1 MKRNRTWMKLLI
13 PDYFFRFVKLAICTS
28 IFILAQF
35 SVKAQDENISGKI
48 TGVNGDPLSGVTV
61 SVKNSTVTTLT
72 DVDGNFTLSVP
83 PNATLVITYV
93 GYVTQEVP
101 VAGRKQ
107 LLISLTV
114 TGNTLEEVVVMGYT
128 TQKKKDLTGSVS
140 IINTQ
145 DINGIPVGGIDQIM
159 QGKAA
164 GVSITQ
170 VTGAPGEG
178 VTVRIRGI
186 GTINN
191 NDPLYVVD
199 GVPTKDGINEISP
212 NDIESISVL
221 KDASSAS
228 IYGARASNGVVV
240 ITTKKGRT
248 GKPRLSLNAY
258 TGTQTPGHLIKMANT
273 AQYVTAYNTAATND
287 GRGLIPLSLLSTL
300 PDVNWQKEVLKSAP
314 ISNVQLSLSGGSEN
328 TKYIISAAYFNQ
340 KGMIENSSNDRFN
353 LRTAITSTISKIFT
367 VGTNVNLAYNKTK
380 QVGSSGDGFGDG
392 NPGPSVMRYA
402 LFRTPATP
410 VFDNNGNFVDIP
422 ALVKIGADS
431 TNVFGDGLNPV
442 GLAANTDRSFSN
454 YSLLGNVFLEVT
466 PINHL
471 KLRSDFGTN
480 LIMTNYRQFY
490 ATWGSPQRL
499 QNSPNAL
506 AQYHQNNFNYNWTNT
521 ATYEWTRDKHTVNVL
536 AGTEIIY
543 NDIKLLSAS
552 NSNFPN
558 QTPTFQYLNN
568 GTSITPSVGGNETN
582 ASLSSI
588 FGRLDYQYNNKYLAA
603 FNFRRDGSSR
613 LDPANRWG
621 NFYSGSVGWRIDREK
636 FMENVKAVSNLK
648 LRASL
653 GQLGNQEISN
663 YGYASLIGSNGYY
676 AFGNSAAPAYT
687 IYAKG
692 NPNVKWETST
702 ITDVGLDLGLF
713 EGAISITAD
722 YYRKITSNL
731 LVAPPDPTSA
741 GSVATSAF
749 ENNGKILNRG
759 FEFDVA
765 YQKQINKDWQFGVS
779 ANLAT
784 IHNEVLALVNSQPI
798 PAGRV
803 DNNVFVTRT
812 AVGHPIG
819 AFYLLQQ
826 EGIFQTPLDV
836 FTHANQG
843 ANIQPGDVKFKDI
856 NGDGVINQDDRMYG
870 GSPIPNITYGFTG
883 NARFK
888 EFDLSL
894 FFQGVGGNKIY
905 NQVNTELDGF
915 YRPFN
920 ITEKTATGSWHGEGT
935 GNSMPRLSW
944 TGAQNNKQT
953 STRFL
958 EDGSYLRLKNIQ
970 LGYSLSNS
978 ALNRLKISSM
988 RFFVSAQNLFTITN
1002 YTGLDPEMA
1011 TSANAATAGDGVKAV
1026 GIDWGTYPSAKT
1038 FTAGVNLNF

>member
-1 MKRNRTWMKLLI
+1 MKRNQTCMRQSI
-13 PDYFFRFVKLAICTS
+13 PDYFFRFVKLVICIS
-28 IFILAQF
+28 IFMLGQF
-35 SVKAQDENISGKI
+35 SANAQDENISGKI

-61 SVKNSTVTTLT
+61 AVKNSTITTIT
-72 DVDGNFTLSVP
+72 DANGNFNFSVP
-83 PNATLVITYV
+83 GNATLVITYV
-93 GYVTQEVP
+93 GYATQEVA
-101 VAGRKQ
+101 VSGRKQ
-107 LLISLTV
+107 LLISLIL
-114 TGNTLEEVVVMGYT
+114 TGNTLNEVVVVGYT

-140 IINTQ
+140 IINTK
-145 DINGIPVGGIDQIM
+145 DISGIPVGGIDQIM

-170 VTGAPGEG
+170 VTGAPGDG

-191 NDPLYVVD
+191 NDPLYIVD

-248 GKPRLSLNAY
+248 GKPSLSLNAY
-258 TGTQTPGHLIKMANT
+258 TGWQTPGHLIKMANT
-273 AQYVTAYNTAATND
+273 VQYVNAYNIAATND
-287 GRGLIPLSLLSTL
+287 SRPLIPMGMLDTL

-328 TKYIISAAYFNQ
+328 TKYIVSAAYFTQ

-353 LRTAITSTISKIFT
+353 LRTAITSTISKIFK

-380 QVGSSGDGFGDG
+380 QVGSSGDGFGAG

-402 LFRTPATP
+402 LFRAPASP
-410 VFDNNGNFVDIP
+410 VYNKDGTFVDIP
-422 ALVKIGADS
+422 
-431 TNVFGDGLNPV
+431 NPPNFFGDGLNPV
-442 GLAANTDRSFSN
+442 GLAANTDRSFNS
-454 YSLLGNVFLEVT
+454 YSLLGDVFVEVS
-466 PINHL
+466 PVNHL
-471 KLRSDFGTN
+471 KLRSDIGTN
-480 LIMTNYRQFY
+480 LIITNYRQFY

-499 QNSPNAL
+499 QNSPNSL
-506 AQYHQNNFNYNWTNT
+506 AQYNQNNFNYNWTNT
-521 ATYEWTRDKHTVNVL
+521 ATYEWSRDKHTVNIL

-543 NDIKLLSAS
+543 NDTKLLSAS

-558 QTPTFQYLNN
+558 QTTTFQYLNN
-568 GTSITPSVGGNETN
+568 GTSITPSVGGNESN
-582 ASLSSI
+582 ASLSSG
-588 FGRLDYQYNNKYLAA
+588 FGRLDYQYDNKYLAA

-613 LDPANRWG
+613 LDPSNRWG
-621 NFYSGSVGWRIDREK
+621 NFYSGSVGWRIDKEK
-636 FMENVKAVSNLK
+636 FMEKVKAVSNLK

-663 YGYASLIGSNGYY
+663 YGYASLIGSTGYY

-692 NPNVKWETST
+692 NPNIKWETST
-702 ITDVGLDLGLF
+702 IGDVGLDLGLF
-713 EGAISITAD
+713 DGAISITAD
-722 YYRKITSNL
+722 YYRKVTSNL

-741 GSVATSAF
+741 GTVAGSAF

-759 FEFDVA
+759 FEFDVV
-765 YQKQINKDWQFGVS
+765 YQKQINKDWQFDVS
-779 ANLAT
+779 GNLAT
-784 IHNEVLALVNSQPI
+784 IHNEVLALLNSQPI
-798 PAGRV
+798 PGGRV

-812 AVGHPIG
+812 AVGHPVG

-843 ANIQPGDVKFKDI
+843 ANIRPGDVKFKDI
-856 NGDGVINQDDRMYG
+856 NGDGVINQDDRVFG
-870 GSPIPNITYGFTG
+870 GSPIPTITYGFTG

-888 EFDLSL
+888 EFDLNL

-905 NQVNTELDGF
+905 NQVNSELEGF

-920 ITEKTATGSWHGEGT
+920 ITEKTATESWHGEGT
-935 GNSMPRLSW
+935 SNLLPRLSW

-958 EDGSYLRLKNIQ
+958 EDGSYLRLKNVQ
-970 LGYSLSNS
+970 LGYSLSSNV
-978 ALNRLKISSM
+978 LNRLKISSM
-988 RFFVSAQNLFTITN
+988 RFFVSAQNVFTITK

-1011 TSANAATAGDGVKAV
+1011 TSANAATAGDGVRAV
-1026 GIDWGTYPSAKT
+1026 GIDWGTYPSART
-1038 FTAGVNLNF
+1038 YTVGVNLNF